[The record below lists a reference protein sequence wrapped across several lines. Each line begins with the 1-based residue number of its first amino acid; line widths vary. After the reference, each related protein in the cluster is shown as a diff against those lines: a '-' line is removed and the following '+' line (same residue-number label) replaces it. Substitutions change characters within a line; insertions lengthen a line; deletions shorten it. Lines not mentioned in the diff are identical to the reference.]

1 MMFMSKRLQFPIEP
15 TSCTLFCLWV
25 FLPGLRDLTGVVAY
39 WAIALLLLGG
49 LLSRRWGTAPFPAVG
64 QTMGWA
70 WVLFAINLVLVSG
83 VSPYLL
89 GVAGKYL
96 LMGLLAWGLVR
107 AARHDDILLINAAL
121 AACLVLAA
129 LLALSVL
136 HWHPLLAL
144 GPTGDHRIGFQLA
157 KAGSLYIP
165 AAYVFGIGLLDQVGR
180 RRIRGGIWWCMLAA
194 LLVHLDGSRTGL
206 LWLVLI
212 LLLAWCIDIRH
223 HRGRST
229 GLLLWLSA
237 WTLGAV
243 WINFNPA
250 EMARLTEFWT
260 LSDGQE
266 GPQWSQWLA
275 PRRGPQTM
283 ASRLE
288 MWRVALDALP
298 GHLPWGGGWQAT
310 RSSFGGEYHLVIHM
324 AYLQVLSDLGV
335 VGLLGFLLVFTPLWR
350 MIWLFRHQPLNLLV
364 QHPLLTIPAFLLFS
378 SLFNPLSNELSEWG
392 LSLWV
397 LAMLSHQGPPRA
409 GQAKPETDHAR
420 VT

>member
-1 MMFMSKRLQFPIEP
+1 MNFQLRWPQTPIE
-15 TSCTLFCLWV
+15 TALLTLFCLWV

-49 LLSRRWGTAPFPAVG
+49 LYGHKWAISTVPTAG
-64 QTMGWA
+64 KIMGWA
-70 WVLFAINLVLVSG
+70 WVMFAINLVLVSG

-96 LMGLLAWGLVR
+96 LMGLLAWSLVR
-107 AARHDDILLINAAL
+107 VTRHDDTLLINAAL
-121 AACLVLAA
+121 AALMVLAA
-129 LLALSVL
+129 LLAVSALDL
-136 HWHPLLAL
+136 HPLRAL
-144 GPTGDHRIGFQLA
+144 RTSGDHRIGFELA
-157 KAGSLYIP
+157 KVGSLYIP
-165 AAYVFGIGLLDQVGR
+165 AAFVFAIGLLDQVGQ

-206 LWLVLI
+206 LWMVLI

-223 HRGRST
+223 QRGRST
-229 GLLLWLSA
+229 GFLLWPSA
-237 WTLGAV
+237 WTLVAV

-250 EMARLTEFWT
+250 EMSRLTEFWT

-266 GPQWSQWLA
+266 KPQWSQWLA

-283 ASRLE
+283 ATRLE

-298 GHLPWGGGWQAT
+298 SNLPWGAGWQAT

-350 MIWLFRHQPLNLLV
+350 MIWLFRHQPLILLV
-364 QHPLLTIPAFLLFS
+364 QHPLLVIPSFLLFT
-378 SLFNPLSNELSEWG
+378 SLFNPISNELSEWG
-392 LSLWV
+392 LPMLV
-397 LAMLSHQGPPRA
+397 LAMLAHQGG
-409 GQAKPETDHAR
+409 GQPVQQLPKSDHA
-420 VT
+420 